1 PVVAPPATPV
11 PVPVAPPAG
20 MLGAP
25 ALGVGWEA
33 VPLDDEPLTPA
44 PPPAGTE
51 LPKLGSSSG
60 VNVEVRPPQPAIA
73 TKHKPPN
80 QTRAPENA
88 TAITGI

>member
-1 PVVAPPATPV
+1 
-11 PVPVAPPAG
+11 
-20 MLGAP
+20 MLDAP
-25 ALGVGWEA
+25 ALGVGWGA
-33 VPLDDEPLTPA
+33 VPLDEEPLTPVE
-44 PPPAGTE
+44 PPAGTE